1 MVEEN
6 KNPDFI
12 ITSGERKWHVHRD
25 IMSKKS
31 SFFDAACNGQ
41 FKESKEGIVP
51 LDADEPAV
59 IEAML
64 KYIYMSKYS
73 DEGASNLQE
82 AIEPL
87 VFNMC
92 MYIIA
97 DKYNIYSLAGL
108 ATEKFKTRR
117 YFHDY
122 EPIKDT

>member
-6 KNPDFI
+6 KNPDLI
-12 ITSGERKWHVHRD
+12 ITCGERKWHVHKH

-31 SFFDAACNGQ
+31 PFFDAACNGQ
-41 FKESKEGIVP
+41 FKESEERIVP
-51 LDADEPAV
+51 LDVDEPAV

-64 KYIYMSKYS
+64 KYIYVSKYS

-97 DKYNIYSLAGL
+97 DKYNIYSLTAL
-108 ATEKFKTRR
+108 ATEKFKKRR
-117 YFHDY
+117 YF
-122 EPIKDT
+122 P